1 MAGPKQLLFICTGNI
16 CRSPLAHVYAEH
28 RLGELGRGDVVV
40 TSASTLG
47 ITGSPAHALSVEVA
61 AADDLDLSQHRSRPL
76 TGFLLRESDLV
87 LVMTEDHR
95 YDCHRQFPSGRDRVK
110 LLGSFRPDTPDKA
123 PAGEIDDPLGSDID
137 YFREI
142 WGDTANAIREA
153 VDGLVEQL
161 YSS

>member
-16 CRSPLAHVYAEH
+16 CRSPLAHVYAVH
-28 RLGELGRGDVVV
+28 RLGEIGRGDVVV
-40 TSASTLG
+40 ASASTLG
-47 ITGSPAHALSVEVA
+47 ITGPPAHELSIQVA
-61 AADDLDLSQHRSRPL
+61 SENSLDLSQHRARPL
-76 TGFLLRESDLV
+76 TGFLLRESNLV
-87 LVMTEDHR
+87 LVMTEEHR
-95 YDCHRQFPSGRDRVK
+95 YECVRQFKSGRDRVK

-142 WGDTANAIREA
+142 WGQIREG

-161 YSS
+161 YV